1 MIIAHWGVGGDQ
13 PSPMLL
19 KDLFI
24 AIFSLEVMKS
34 HHVDNQP
41 NKLYNLQTINLLLS
55 EIA

>member
-24 AIFSLEVMKS
+24 AIFSLEVMK
-34 HHVDNQP
+34 
-41 NKLYNLQTINLLLS
+41 
-55 EIA
+55 